1 MDYDPADHILT
12 GRRVIG
18 AWIACLT
25 ILAAVFIAPP
35 AVHRATTVV
44 AQARA
49 AVVAHARVP
58 ATGPALCLWHAR
70 PANADPSRTAR
81 PS

>member
-1 MDYDPADHILT
+1 MDYNPDDHILT

-18 AWIACLT
+18 AWIACFS
-25 ILAAVFIAPP
+25 ILAAVFAAPP
-35 AVHRATTVV
+35 ALHRANTVV

-49 AVVAHARVP
+49 AIVAHARP
-58 ATGPALCLWHAR
+58 AATGPQLCKWHAPPETR
-70 PANADPSRTAR
+70 KVR